1 MQLFELVSPRL
12 FRPLAGPNRAFYAE
26 LLLLL
31 WEECRHTADYSISR
45 AEAVSR
51 AEDYFA
57 ALAKP
62 LALDADGA
70 GDEDEQPTR
79 DPHTLAVGFL
89 LRLRRTGW
97 LEEQP
102 GSYESEPTLAFMPE
116 VTPLLDAL
124 EEILNPRVVTYTGKL
139 YKAWQLLGSI
149 GQEKSPYENVLRE
162 VAADLETLNKSLRA
176 LNASIGHYIDRLTH
190 NRTPQEVL
198 ELFDQYEEKVVA
210 AAYHRFKT
218 SDNLFNYRAYLE
230 EELDDCEQNQLPRLA
245 LDYARVERCAP
256 GEAAPRVRALIQQQR
271 DALEEMSTLMKEIDA
286 SHIRYRKRAVQR
298 AQFLLLS
305 DRSAQGSVT
314 ALLRRYAE
322 DIRSPEQL
330 FEPDDGPVAARLHL
344 YPAAVFGA
352 KPLYPPAA
360 PRTEAPLAPVRTEP
374 LDPDR
379 LRQEHP
385 AFYAPRMLINHRP
398 RPLSGTTVIN
408 IMNLFCTFLH
418 WCKKMRYSD
427 NEVYALYGCKEPTYG
442 DPFFLTSE
450 ERNILYD
457 ADLNDNP
464 KLAVIRDIFVFHCYV
479 GCRVGDLYRL
489 TRDNIKDG
497 FLEYMPQK
505 TKKCEAKTV
514 RVPLHEKALKILER
528 YDANADRLFPFRQI
542 HTYNLGIRELLKRCG
557 IDRMVTIL
565 DTHGYNTVQKPLYEV
580 ATSHTARKTF
590 VGNLYRQVPDPNLIA
605 SMSGH
610 VEGSRAF
617 SRYRTIDDDMKR
629 RLVDMID

>member
-31 WEECRHTADYSISR
+31 WEECRHTADYSLSR
-45 AEAVSR
+45 AETVSR
-51 AEDYFA
+51 A
-57 ALAKP
+57 
-62 LALDADGA
+62 
-70 GDEDEQPTR
+70 PTR
-79 DPHTLAVGFL
+79 ETHTLALGFL

-102 GSYESEPTLAFMPE
+102 GSYETEPTLAFVPE

-162 VAADLETLNKSLRA
+162 VASDLETLNKSLRA

-230 EELDDCEQNQLPRLA
+230 EELDDCEEHYLPQLA
-245 LDYARVERCAP
+245 FDYARVERCAP
-256 GEAAPRVRALIQQQR
+256 NEAAPRVRALIQQQR
-271 DALEEMSTLMKEIDA
+271 DALEEMSTLIKEIDA

-330 FEPDDGPVAARLHL
+330 FEPDDGPVAKRLHL
-344 YPAAVFGA
+344 YPAAVFGT

-360 PRTEAPLAPVRTEP
+360 PRTVALLAPVRTEA
-374 LDPDR
+374 LDPGQLQKEQQLLLD
-379 LRQEHP
+379 
-385 AFYAPRMLINHRP
+385 YAR
-398 RPLSGTTVIN
+398 
-408 IMNLFCTFLH
+408 
-418 WCKKMRYSD
+418 
-427 NEVYALYGCKEPTYG
+427 
-442 DPFFLTSE
+442 
-450 ERNILYD
+450 
-457 ADLNDNP
+457 
-464 KLAVIRDIFVFHCYV
+464 LAVTEENVSLLARQALAARSQVNAATLAEEYPNDFAGIIGLHTYSQSPHRDYDITLTGNWVERSGFRFQDFV
-479 GCRVGDLYRL
+479 L
-489 TRDNIKDG
+489 TR
-497 FLEYMPQK
+497 
-505 TKKCEAKTV
+505 
-514 RVPLHEKALKILER
+514 
-528 YDANADRLFPFRQI
+528 
-542 HTYNLGIRELLKRCG
+542 
-557 IDRMVTIL
+557 
-565 DTHGYNTVQKPLYEV
+565 
-580 ATSHTARKTF
+580 RKEENN
-590 VGNLYRQVPDPNLIA
+590 GND
-605 SMSGH
+605 
-610 VEGSRAF
+610 
-617 SRYRTIDDDMKR
+617 
-629 RLVDMID
+629 

>member
-102 GSYESEPTLAFMPE
+102 GSYETEPTLAFMPE

-322 DIRSPEQL
+322 EIKTPDQL
-330 FEPDDGPVAARLHL
+330 FEPDDGPLAGRFHL
-344 YPAAVFGA
+344 WPVQVFGE

-360 PRTEAPLAPVRTEP
+360 PRTDTPLAPVQAGQLDEAQLRREQKLLLDYARMAVTEENVDI
-374 LDPDR
+374 LA
-379 LRQEHP
+379 RQ
-385 AFYAPRMLINHRP
+385 ALAARP
-398 RPLSGTTVIN
+398 RVAASTLADEYPGDFARI
-408 IMNLFCTFLH
+408 IGLH
-418 WCKKMRYSD
+418 TYSQSPRR
-427 NEVYALYGCKEPTYG
+427 C
-442 DPFFLTSE
+442 
-450 ERNILYD
+450 YD
-457 ADLNDNP
+457 
-464 KLAVIRDIFVFHCYV
+464 I
-479 GCRVGDLYRL
+479 RL
-489 TRDNIKDG
+489 TGEWTQRGG
-497 FLEYMPQK
+497 FRFEEFILTPRKE
-505 TKKCEAKTV
+505 EA
-514 RVPLHEKALKILER
+514 E
-528 YDANADRLFPFRQI
+528 DDR
-542 HTYNLGIRELLKRCG
+542 NE
-557 IDRMVTIL
+557 
-565 DTHGYNTVQKPLYEV
+565 
-580 ATSHTARKTF
+580 
-590 VGNLYRQVPDPNLIA
+590 
-605 SMSGH
+605 
-610 VEGSRAF
+610 
-617 SRYRTIDDDMKR
+617 
-629 RLVDMID
+629 

>member
-102 GSYESEPTLAFMPE
+102 GSYETEPTLAFMPE

-322 DIRSPEQL
+322 EIRSPEQL

-352 KPLYPPAA
+352 KPLYRPAA

-379 LRQEHP
+379 LRQEQQLLLD
-385 AFYAPRMLINHRP
+385 YAR
-398 RPLSGTTVIN
+398 
-408 IMNLFCTFLH
+408 
-418 WCKKMRYSD
+418 
-427 NEVYALYGCKEPTYG
+427 
-442 DPFFLTSE
+442 
-450 ERNILYD
+450 
-457 ADLNDNP
+457 
-464 KLAVIRDIFVFHCYV
+464 LAVTEENVALLARQALAARGQVNASTLVEEYPNDFTGIIGLHLFYGHQHFVRAGGKAF
-479 GCRVGDLYRL
+479 
-489 TRDNIKDG
+489 
-497 FLEYMPQK
+497 
-505 TKKCEAKTV
+505 
-514 RVPLHEKALKILER
+514 PLL
-528 YDANADRLFPFRQI
+528 Q
-542 HTYNLGIRELLKRCG
+542 
-557 IDRMVTIL
+557 
-565 DTHGYNTVQKPLYEV
+565 VQKPQHQQQNALVLEQPCLTALMLVDQRRRLHGRGVQKHRVAQRFEHRPHLVEVILNIQIFCPLFLYAAQHKAVVEQIV
-580 ATSHTARKTF
+580 CGLFQQINGCHPCLPPC
-590 VGNLYRQVPDPNLIA
+590 GG
-605 SMSGH
+605 SGQNP
-610 VEGSRAF
+610 ETGSRRAPPSF
-617 SRYRTIDDDMKR
+617 RSW
-629 RLVDMID
+629 

>member
-62 LALDADGA
+62 LTLDADGA
-70 GDEDEQPTR
+70 GDEEEQPTR
-79 DPHTLAVGFL
+79 DPHTLALGFL

-102 GSYESEPTLAFMPE
+102 GSYESEPTLAFVPE
-116 VTPLLDAL
+116 VAPLLDAL

-139 YKAWQLLGSI
+139 YKAWQLLQGV
-149 GQEKSPYENVLRE
+149 GEEKNPYENVLRE
-162 VAADLETLNKSLRA
+162 VASDLEALNKSLRA
-176 LNASIGHYIDRLTH
+176 LNASIGHYIDRLTR

-230 EELDDCEQNQLPRLA
+230 EGLDACEEAYLPQLA

-271 DALEEMSTLMKEIDA
+271 DALEEMSTLIREIDA

-305 DRSAQGSVT
+305 DRSSQGSVT

-322 DIRSPEQL
+322 DIRTPDQL
-330 FEPDDGPVAARLHL
+330 FEPDDGPVAAHLHL
-344 YPAAVFGA
+344 YPAAAFGE
-352 KPLYPPAA
+352 KFLYPPAA
-360 PRTEAPLAPVRTEP
+360 PRTAAPLAPVQRGNAGP
-374 LDPDR
+374 GPAAQR
-379 LRQEHP
+379 AAIAAGLRPAGCHRRERGPAGTAGTGCPPAGGSIHP
-385 AFYAPRMLINHRP
+385 GGRISGRFCPHHRP
-398 RPLSGTTVIN
+398 A
-408 IMNLFCTFLH
+408 
-418 WCKKMRYSD
+418 Y
-427 NEVYALYGCKEPTYG
+427 
-442 DPFFLTSE
+442 
-450 ERNILYD
+450 
-457 ADLNDNP
+457 
-464 KLAVIRDIFVFHCYV
+464 
-479 GCRVGDLYRL
+479 
-489 TRDNIKDG
+489 
-497 FLEYMPQK
+497 
-505 TKKCEAKTV
+505 
-514 RVPLHEKALKILER
+514 
-528 YDANADRLFPFRQI
+528 LFPVAAP
-542 HTYNLGIRELLKRCG
+542 EL
-557 IDRMVTIL
+557 
-565 DTHGYNTVQKPLYEV
+565 
-580 ATSHTARKTF
+580 
-590 VGNLYRQVPDPNLIA
+590 
-605 SMSGH
+605 
-610 VEGSRAF
+610 
-617 SRYRTIDDDMKR
+617 
-629 RLVDMID
+629 